1 MKALGLPSMSA
12 LLLPVGGRTCV
23 GPSAGKLLTRAVPG
37 AVVMA
42 GGLIPVW
49 EAAAKASSP
58 LAFSLAS
65 LAWPARVLSPS
76 KPVTGSMSPC

>member
-1 MKALGLPSMSA
+1 MSA
-12 LLLPVGGRTCV
+12 LLLPVGGRTCAD
-23 GPSAGKLLTRAVPG
+23 PSAGKLLTRPVPG

>member
-1 MKALGLPSMSA
+1 MYA
-12 LLLPVGGRTCV
+12 LLLLVGGRTCAD
-23 GPSAGKLLTRAVPG
+23 PSAGKVLTRPVPG
-37 AVVMA
+37 VVVMA

-58 LAFSLAS
+58 WAFSLAS
-65 LAWPARVLSPS
+65 LACSARVPSPS